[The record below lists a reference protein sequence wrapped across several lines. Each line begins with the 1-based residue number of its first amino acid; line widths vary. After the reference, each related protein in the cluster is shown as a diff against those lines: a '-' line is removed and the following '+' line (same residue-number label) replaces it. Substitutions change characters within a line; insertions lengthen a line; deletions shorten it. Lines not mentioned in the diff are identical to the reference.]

1 MSFNPAHVHLGSN
14 EAAGAISKLSTITNL
29 HIEVH
34 LPRLAPN

>member
-1 MSFNPAHVHLGSN
+1 MSFNPAHVRLGSN
-14 EAAGAISKLSTITNL
+14 EAAEAIPRHSTITNL